1 MIKLVVSDL
10 DETLVGP
17 TGVSEVNIQAIKK
30 ATALGVKFVPNTGRG
45 FQSVQPLLEQL
56 GLRNQPDEYVISY
69 NGGAI
74 VENKDCRVLQ
84 VNALSATQATQ
95 IFDVVKQR
103 LDYATHIYTHVT
115 KEKLQESYR
124 KFFPRSTK
132 S

>member
-56 GLRNQPDEYVISY
+56 GLRNQSDE
-69 NGGAI
+69 
-74 VENKDCRVLQ
+74 
-84 VNALSATQATQ
+84 
-95 IFDVVKQR
+95 
-103 LDYATHIYTHVT
+103 
-115 KEKLQESYR
+115 
-124 KFFPRSTK
+124 
-132 S
+132 